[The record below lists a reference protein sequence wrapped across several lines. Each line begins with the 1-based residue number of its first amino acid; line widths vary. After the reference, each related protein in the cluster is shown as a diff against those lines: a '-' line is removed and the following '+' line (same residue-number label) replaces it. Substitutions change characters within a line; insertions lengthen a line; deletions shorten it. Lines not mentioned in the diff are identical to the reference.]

1 MSLITLLRN
10 VWRCMK
16 RAITAHRRPLNVS
29 QLRTIG
35 VNLPEQDNRLPVIRT
50 HILASTHLTQSAGM
64 QHDKEPAI
72 LTGLSSV
79 TAPLAAP
86 LGVRKNN
93 ETTSRNNS
101 LILNSN
107 ARNKHLCS
115 PAFSRIDAC
124 QHNHRYET
132 TEQKGGRDEHCS
144 SRPPIGAHA
153 PRVLF
158 AISDC
163 GAWRPRGT
171 DPRWRQ
177 CQPGRPGQ
185 PHQYRSSPAAGQAT
199 V

>member
-10 VWRCMK
+10 LCRCMK
-16 RAITAHRRPLNVS
+16 RAVTAYRRPLDVS
-29 QLRTIG
+29 QARAIG
-35 VNLPEQDNRLPVIRT
+35 VNLAKQDNRLPVIRT
-50 HILASTHLTQSAGM
+50 HILASTHLVQSAGM
-64 QHDKEPAI
+64 HHDEEPAI

-79 TAPLAAP
+79 TAPLATP
-86 LGVRKNN
+86 LGVRKND
-93 ETTSRNNS
+93 EMKSHNNS

-107 ARNKHLCS
+107 ARNKHPCS

-124 QHNHRYET
+124 QHNHRYGT

-153 PRVLF
+153 RRALF
-158 AISDC
+158 AISGC

-177 CQPGRPGQ
+177 CQPGRQGQ
-185 PHQYRSSPAAGQAT
+185 PHQYRSSPAAEQAT

>member
-1 MSLITLLRN
+1 MHETSRDSIPS
-10 VWRCMK
+10 
-16 RAITAHRRPLNVS
+16 TAQCLTVANNRRQSGQTRQSTPRHTHPDPCIYPPHPVS
-29 QLRTIG
+29 RHATRRG
-35 VNLPEQDNRLPVIRT
+35 
-50 HILASTHLTQSAGM
+50 A
-64 QHDKEPAI
+64 AI

-107 ARNKHLCS
+107 ARNKYLCS

-158 AISDC
+158 AISGC

-185 PHQYRSSPAAGQAT
+185 PHQYRSSPAAEQAT